1 HKNPTLK
8 TITENTGVDIKSNA
22 GSEVQAV
29 FSGIVT
35 TVTYIRGYGNTVI
48 IDHGGGFYTVYTHV
62 EDVEVDENAFVRAR
76 QIIAHVGKLDS
87 GSGSK
92 LHFEIWSNRE
102 KLNPEHWLGKG

>member
-1 HKNPTLK
+1 
-8 TITENTGVDIKSNA
+8 
-22 GSEVQAV
+22 
-29 FSGIVT
+29 
-35 TVTYIRGYGNTVI
+35 
-48 IDHGGGFYTVYTHV
+48 V